1 MESTRDGFKLAEM
14 DLELRGPG
22 AIYGSKQHGALDLK
36 IANISDVALIKNA
49 KKSAAIFIKR
59 SDNLAD
65 YQELEK
71 RVQKSLSLTYL
82 N

>member
-14 DLELRGPG
+14 DLEIRGPG

-36 IANISDVALIKNA
+36 IANITDLSLIKNA
-49 KKSAAIFIKR
+49 KNAAETFIKKNE
-59 SDNLAD
+59 DLQNYPQLK
-65 YQELEK
+65 E